1 MSNSSFIQE
10 KSDEEWVLPVRE
22 SRRRSAKPT
31 EITLTLQSREIP
43 TIMACASTATK
54 TSTRDELK
62 LTATFLKAGGVDLK
76 NVSLSQPTIF
86 RQRKNKVA
94 SRAGEIKDK
103 IKKFTKNNEGMFL
116 VCHWDG
122 KVIKLITGKK
132 EERLAIALSCPNEIP
147 GQFLASPVVPD
158 GKGKSMAKAVFDIGT
173 EYGLI
178 SQMEAMVFDTTAS
191 NTGVYKGSGSI
202 FEKMIKKPL
211 LWIAC
216 RHHVPEL
223 HIKHASE
230 VLRGPSKGPDD
241 PLFKRFK
248 EIFENLEIENRTTW
262 EWPEDSNDWRHQ
274 RATAVLSWADKH
286 MQLATW
292 PREDYRELLEL
303 VVMFLGGV
311 VKRVR

>member
-1 MSNSSFIQE
+1 
-10 KSDEEWVLPVRE
+10 
-22 SRRRSAKPT
+22 
-31 EITLTLQSREIP
+31 
-43 TIMACASTATK
+43 MACASTATK

-178 SQMEAMVFDTTAS
+178 SQMEAMVFD
-191 NTGVYKGSGSI
+191 
-202 FEKMIKKPL
+202 
-211 LWIAC
+211 
-216 RHHVPEL
+216 HVPEL